1 MNLCSDVRCSI
12 YNDGGQ
18 KNDPNSD
25 RLLQKHMCCQYSA
38 LCKMLNTI
46 LRKATRSFLDGLR
59 NSQPQLQHH
68 LQQPERSGCGHK
80 RILRSSRSSH
90 QWFKNYFWD
99 IAKSHKSKTHRKP
112 ANVLSFGSTG
122 SLLESAE
129 VLVTPSAQQP
139 PSPGHGAIKV
149 VWLQNITTYYNYL
162 VLSWNKDIITRR
174 SCDF

>member
-1 MNLCSDVRCSI
+1 MNSVIVNLCSDVRCSI

-18 KNDPNSD
+18 KNDPNTD

-46 LRKATRSFLDGLR
+46 LRKATRSFLEGLR
-59 NSQPQLQHH
+59 NSRPQLQHH

-112 ANVLSFGSTG
+112 ANVELWKHRKFIGKRR
-122 SLLESAE
+122 SACNAFCSA
-129 VLVTPSAQQP
+129 TAFPSARRNK
-139 PSPGHGAIKV
+139 SCLTSKHYNI
-149 VWLQNITTYYNYL
+149 LQ
-162 VLSWNKDIITRR
+162 LSGVELE
-174 SCDF
+174 